1 MIKSPVIAFLLL
13 NVVIS
18 GSVVYA
24 QEAYLLKIQPQA
36 GTAYRFLSTVS
47 ISVKNGA
54 DAVMGTS
61 MEQSIVSKITAAD
74 AQLVTISETIEKIK
88 GSSTS
93 MGRTFEF
100 DTSNPM
106 AGNPT
111 MNAQFEQLVGKS
123 MVSRIRPNGTFV
135 AGDNPFENLVGGQN
149 GSADFRTLTGNV
161 RFSDEALKIGE
172 SWTVIDTVSN
182 QGMTNITQ
190 TVWTLQEVKDDLAIL
205 SATGTGSIAGS
216 PPMLPDGK
224 VQGTMSSTGA
234 AKVELKTG
242 IAREASLRIEAK
254 MNLDYGGQIQE
265 LTSVTESAAKQVN

>member
-123 MVSRIRPNGTFV
+123 MVSRIRSNGTFV

-161 RFSDEALKIGE
+161 RFPDEALKIGE

-224 VQGTMSSTGA
+224 VQGTMSSIGA